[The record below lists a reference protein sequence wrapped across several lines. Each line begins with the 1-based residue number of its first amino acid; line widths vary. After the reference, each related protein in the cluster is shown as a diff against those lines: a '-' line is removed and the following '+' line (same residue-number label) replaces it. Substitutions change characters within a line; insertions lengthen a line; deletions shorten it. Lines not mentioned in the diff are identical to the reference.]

1 VAKSKLINPKSL
13 INFAVTALIA
23 FLLWKVAKIDFGN
36 FWQQINNTDMRWFSV
51 ALFFYLIQIFTNTYR
66 WQILLKVLD
75 YKLSYWR
82 ALQLYFEGT
91 FSNCFLPINVA
102 GDALRAYKLGREHSD
117 WMRAASTVLI
127 ERILGFTMMLT
138 LIPVGLLCLQ
148 LSPQRDLVPLSL
160 QYSLAL
166 AFMAMPAGYLSYALW
181 SRIPVPFIIKL
192 KYAIETYLK
201 HYRKILKMILW
212 TVITHAFLVLGNVF
226 VAMSLGVGLDQVP
239 LWYWLL
245 LVPAASVAGF
255 TVPSVK
261 GLGAKEAT
269 YVYILGFIGI
279 SPDTALAIAVVAFSA
294 YMITSVPGITII
306 WTHKTARHCEPEAK
320 QSTCYNDDN

>member
-1 VAKSKLINPKSL
+1 MAKKPISFKGLA
-13 INFAVTALIA
+13 NFVFTALILL
-23 FLLWKVAKIDFGN
+23 LLWKVAKIDFHKFIDELN
-36 FWQQINNTDMRWFSV
+36 HVDPYWFSI
-51 ALFFYLIQIFTNTYR
+51 ALFFYLIQIFSNTYR

-75 YKLSYWR
+75 YKLSYWH

-102 GDALRAYKLGREHSD
+102 GDALRAYKLGREHND

-138 LIPVGLLCLQ
+138 LIPVGLVCLH
-148 LSPQRDLVPLSL
+148 LSAQRDLVPMGL
-160 QYSLAL
+160 QYSLL
-166 AFMAMPAGYLSYALW
+166 IAFLMMPIGYLSYALW
-181 SRIPVPFIIKL
+181 SRIPIAFIAKL
-192 KYAIETYLK
+192 KYSIEVYAK
-201 HYRKILKMILW
+201 HLSSIFKMLTW
-212 TVITHAFLVLGNVF
+212 TVITHGFLIAGNIC
-226 VAMSLGVGLDQVP
+226 VALSLGVGLDTIP
-239 LWYWLL
+239 FWYWLL

-255 TVPSVK
+255 AVPSVK

-306 WTHKTARHCEPEAK
+306 WTHGVSKKIDP
-320 QSTCYNDDN
+320 STESD

>member
-1 VAKSKLINPKSL
+1 MANAKPISIKSI
-13 INFAVTALIA
+13 INFVVTVLIML
-23 FLLWKVAKIDFGN
+23 LLWKVVKIDFRKFIDQVN
-36 FWQQINNTDMRWFSV
+36 HTDIYWFSI
-51 ALFFYLIQIFTNTYR
+51 ALVFYLVQIFTNTYR
-66 WQILLKVLD
+66 WQILLKILD

-102 GDALRAYKLGREHSD
+102 GDALRAYKLGREQHD

-127 ERILGFTMMLT
+127 ERILGFTMMLS
-138 LIPVGLLCLQ
+138 LIPVGLTCLHF
-148 LSPQRDLVPLSL
+148 SEQRDLVPIGLQWSL
-160 QYSLAL
+160 LA
-166 AFMAMPAGYLSYALW
+166 AFLMMPLGYLSYALW
-181 SRIPVPFIIKL
+181 SRIPLPFIAKL
-192 KYAIETYLK
+192 RHAIETYAK

-212 TVITHAFLVLGNVF
+212 TVITHAFLILGNIF
-226 VAMSLGVGLDQVP
+226 VAMSLGIGLDQIP
-239 LWYWLL
+239 FWYWLL

-255 TVPSVK
+255 TIPSVK
-261 GLGAKEAT
+261 GLGAKEAS

-306 WTHKTARHCEPEAK
+306 WSHKPAKIEA
-320 QSTCYNDDN
+320 QDVA

>member
-1 VAKSKLINPKSL
+1 VAKSKLLNFKSL

-23 FLLWKVAKIDFGN
+23 FLLWKVAKVDFHKSIE
-36 FWQQINNTDMRWFSV
+36 QISNTNLYFFSI
-51 ALFFYLIQIFTNTYR
+51 ALVFYLVQIFTNAER
-66 WQILLKVLD
+66 WLILLKVLD

-138 LIPVGLLCLQ
+138 LIPVGLICLH
-148 LSPQRDLVPLSL
+148 LSLQKDLVPVQL
-160 QYSLAL
+160 QYSLL
-166 AFMAMPAGYLSYALW
+166 IAFLAMPAGYLSYALW
-181 SRIPVPFIIKL
+181 SRIPLAIVAKL
-192 KYAIETYLK
+192 KYSIEIYLK
-201 HYRKILKMILW
+201 HHRGIIKMIIW
-212 TVITHAFLVLGNVF
+212 TIITHGFLILGNVF
-226 VAMSLGVGLDQVP
+226 VAMSLSVGLDQIP

-279 SPDTALAIAVVAFSA
+279 TPDTALAIAVVAFSA
-294 YMITSVPGITII
+294 YMITSIPGITIV
-306 WTHKTARHCEPEAK
+306 WTYKAEKIASEEV
-320 QSTCYNDDN
+320 

>member
-1 VAKSKLINPKSL
+1 MAKSQIINLKSL
-13 INFAVTALIA
+13 INFGVTALIA
-23 FLLWKVAKIDFGN
+23 FLLWKVAKIDFHK
-36 FWQQINNTDMRWFSV
+36 FIDQVSNTNLYWFGIAS
-51 ALFFYLIQIFTNTYR
+51 AFYLIQVFTNTYR

-138 LIPVGLLCLQ
+138 LIPVGLACLHF
-148 LSPQRDLVPLSL
+148 SMQRDLVPVQL
-160 QYSLAL
+160 QYSLL
-166 AFMAMPAGYLSYALW
+166 VAFLAMPVGYLSYALW
-181 SRIPVPFIIKL
+181 SRIPLAFIAKL
-192 KYAIETYLK
+192 KYSIEIYIQHHLS
-201 HYRKILKMILW
+201 IIKMIIW
-212 TVITHAFLVLGNVF
+212 TVITHGFLILGNVF
-226 VAMSLGVGLDQVP
+226 VAMSLGVGLDQIP

-294 YMITSVPGITII
+294 YMITSIPGITIV
-306 WTHKTARHCEPEAK
+306 WTYKPAK
-320 QSTCYNDDN
+320 IAEEI